1 MAENIVNI
9 ISYRE
14 IFGILTLLGLFLL
27 IRYNQKI
34 DPENIINY
42 LLYLTNKLL
51 LFVFTITSFLIFIL
65 SFSENIVDKIRIFIN
80 ETFLNMLYFMFV
92 MYGVFGIV
100 KFIYYL
106 MDYAKENDLF
116 GKSFLDKLNLN
127 KKKWIAQKY

>member
-1 MAENIVNI
+1 MAENLVNI
-9 ISYRE
+9 INYRE

-27 IRYNQKI
+27 IRYNEKI
-34 DPENIINY
+34 DSENIISY

-51 LFVFTITSFLIFIL
+51 LFVFTITSFLIFVL

-127 KKKWIAQKY
+127 KKK